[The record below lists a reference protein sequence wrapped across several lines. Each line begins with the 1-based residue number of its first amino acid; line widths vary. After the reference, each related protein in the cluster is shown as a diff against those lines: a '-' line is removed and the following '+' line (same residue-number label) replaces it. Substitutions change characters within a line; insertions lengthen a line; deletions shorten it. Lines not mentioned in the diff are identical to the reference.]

1 MDIGHLRNKEGMRLL
16 PEDRER
22 LIRYVDFMESELSD
36 FPKFLKI
43 DWKTYNNDRDTRR
56 NLERWIENIVNCSID
71 IAKVILALEERGIPS
86 SYKGMLKE
94 LGATQHFDEAFGEN
108 ISQWASLRNILAHEY
123 LDIRWTPIKQFI
135 QTAEPI
141 YRRLVNTIK
150 PFLNPPSQEK
160 LE

>member
-1 MDIGHLRNKEGMRLL
+1 MELL

-36 FPKFLKI
+36 FPKFSKI
-43 DWKTYNNDRDTRR
+43 NWKAYSGDRDIRR

-71 IAKVILALEERGIPS
+71 IAKVILASEDRRIPA
-86 SYKGMLKE
+86 SYKEILKE
-94 LGATQHFDEAFGEN
+94 LGATRHFDEAFGEN

-123 LDIRWTPIKQFI
+123 LDIRWTPIKKFI

-141 YRRLVNTIK
+141 YGKLISEIK
-150 PFLNPPSQEK
+150 FLLHSRVVK
-160 LE
+160 RGK

>member
-1 MDIGHLRNKEGMRLL
+1 MELL

-36 FPKFLKI
+36 FSKFSKI
-43 DWKTYNNDRDTRR
+43 DWKTYNKDRDTRR

-71 IAKVILALEERGIPS
+71 IAKVILAVEDRKIPT
-86 SYKGMLKE
+86 SYKGFLKE

-108 ISQWASLRNILAHEY
+108 ISQWASLRNILAHEH
-123 LDIRWTPIKQFI
+123 LDIRWRPIKQFI

-141 YRRLVNTIK
+141 YKHLISTIK
-150 PFLNPPSQEK
+150 LFLNPPSQQKIERT
-160 LE
+160 